1 MKGSSRITLNLFAP
15 LDSGPYEW
23 RSGWSTM
30 METSIDEPARRDL
43 LEGLTTFLSWAG
55 AITGMSQVETLT
67 KWLWPPCIQET
78 HRHTDLAIPSLDGI
92 FQYHP
97 ANPASVLDL
106 FIFLAILA
114 RFSKL
119 VKWGDTIFSPWD
131 KIPNYAQ
138 WRIGNG
144 FSWDSIPKT
153 IWRISHSRHRFPK
166 GPPSRIPSWSP
177 GPRASYVSFRS
188 GISRPATFDFPEGI
202 YPWHSFIFPNE
213 IKPYWAALKEESCH
227 VECVCWCFIYLVF
240 ELARVHRAMWLDD
253 LGCLWEGWQ
262 WSMLTPL

>member
-1 MKGSSRITLNLFAP
+1 MKRSSRITLNLFAP

-30 METSIDEPARRDL
+30 METSIDEPVRRDL

-114 RFSKL
+114 RFSIL

-131 KIPNYAQ
+131 KTPNYAQ

-144 FSWDSIPKT
+144 FSWDQSLRQFGGSPIAAIDSLKVHQ
-153 IWRISHSRHRFPK
+153 SHPFLEPGAPGQPRF
-166 GPPSRIPSWSP
+166 I
-177 GPRASYVSFRS
+177 
-188 GISRPATFDFPEGI
+188 
-202 YPWHSFIFPNE
+202 
-213 IKPYWAALKEESCH
+213 
-227 VECVCWCFIYLVF
+227 
-240 ELARVHRAMWLDD
+240 
-253 LGCLWEGWQ
+253 
-262 WSMLTPL
+262 